1 MKAILPV
8 AGIGSR
14 LRPHTHTTPKALV
27 HVAGKPILGH
37 ILDELIPVGV
47 DEVVLVV
54 GYLGSKIVD
63 YVKQAYDVRVH
74 VVEQSEPKGL
84 GHAIYLAQEAVE
96 PPEPVLIV
104 LGDTVFQAD
113 LKAAL
118 SRGKSALGVAEV
130 ANPTS
135 FGVVEVQGERI
146 VRLVE
151 KPVDPPS
158 NLAIVG
164 VYYLQDSSRLYRA
177 LEHVVTSGIRS
188 RGEIQ
193 LTDALQVMV
202 EQGEEMVTFA
212 VDTWLDCGSPESLLE
227 TNRRLLEQRGHGR
240 REERGDVIVI
250 PPVYIAPTAKVSLS
264 IIGPHVSIASDA
276 VVTRSVVRN
285 SIINQGALVE
295 DILLSGSIIGE
306 RAAVGGNYT
315 RLNVGDS
322 SEMRIVG

>member
-37 ILDELIPVGV
+37 ILDALIPVGV

-54 GYLGSKIVD
+54 GHLGSKIVE
-63 YVKQAYDVRVH
+63 YVREAYDVRVH

-84 GHAIYLAQEAVE
+84 GHAIYLAKSAVRQSE
-96 PPEPVLIV
+96 PLLIV

-113 LKAAL
+113 LKGAL
-118 SRGKSALGVAEV
+118 GQGKSTLGVAEV
-130 ANPTS
+130 SDPRR
-135 FGVVEVQGERI
+135 FGVVELEGERI
-146 VRLVE
+146 VRMVE
-151 KPVDPPS
+151 KPQDPPS

-164 VYYLQDSSRLYRA
+164 VYYLQDSSRLYEA

-202 EQGEEMVTFA
+202 DRGEEMTTFP
-212 VDTWLDCGSPESLLE
+212 VDEWLDCGSPESLLE
-227 TNRRLLEQRGHGR
+227 TNRRLLEQRGSAPIEARNG
-240 REERGDVIVI
+240 VIVI
-250 PPVYIAPTAKVSLS
+250 PPVYIAPSAKVTHS
-264 IIGPHVSIASDA
+264 IIGPHVSIADNA
-276 VVTRSVVRN
+276 VVNRSVVRH
-285 SIINQGALVE
+285 SIINQGAHVE
-295 DILLSGSIIGE
+295 EILLSDSIIGE

-322 SEMRIVG
+322 SEMRIVR

>member
-37 ILDELIPVGV
+37 ILDALVPVGV

-54 GYLGSKIVD
+54 GYLGSKIVE
-63 YVKQAYDVRVH
+63 YVRKAYDVRVH

-84 GHAIYLAQEAVE
+84 GHAIYLAQQAVKI
-96 PPEPVLIV
+96 PEPVLIV
-104 LGDTVFQAD
+104 LGDTIFQAD

-118 SRGKSALGVAEV
+118 ERGSSTLGVAEV
-130 ANPTS
+130 ADPRN
-135 FGVVEVQGERI
+135 FGVVEVREGRI

-151 KPVDPPS
+151 KPADPPS

-164 VYYLQDSSRLYRA
+164 VYYLKDSSRLYEA
-177 LEHVVTSGIRS
+177 LEHVVSSGIRS

-202 EQGEEMVTFA
+202 DMGEEMTPFT
-212 VDTWLDCGSPESLLE
+212 VDAWLDCGSPESLLE
-227 TNRRLLEQRGHGR
+227 TNRRLLEQRGSTPKEPR
-240 REERGDVIVI
+240 SDVIII
-250 PPVYIAPTAKVSLS
+250 PPVYIAPSAKVTKS

-276 VVTRSVVRN
+276 VVARSVVRH
-285 SIINQGALVE
+285 SIINQGAQVE
-295 DILLSGSIIGE
+295 DILLSDSIIGE
-306 RAAVGGNYT
+306 RAAVVGNYT